1 MKALFFLITLFLPV
15 DGWPLGASFLREFGV
30 RPSNFFLL
38 LALVSLTLKKYKY
51 KNIGINIKFIEYKKI
66 FFIFAVGL
74 TLNFAALLI
83 NFLFNIIDEVQLV
96 KGFLQLLLVLW
107 FCISIY
113 LWVYLFLELKI
124 DSTGYRYFISCI
136 MLCTFLSLIF
146 FILDFCNINVS
157 EVPGVNSILFFFR
170 GEHDVRTSG
179 LSSEPSTYASWVLL
193 IWPLLI
199 LTKKRFMNGVSFFLP
214 IIIGVICLISGLIS
228 GSRTFLLIFLFQL
241 ALAIFLII
249 RNSHL
254 KFRILSVTVGIFFLS
269 ATIFGGNYEYYL
281 SQISSIFDIENSY
294 STMTRLGIA
303 YAAFN
308 MFIDNWISGV
318 GIGQFTYHFA
328 KYVPDWAL
336 FSPEVQAY
344 ISGDIEHRI
353 NAFNLFLRVGS
364 EMGFIAFF
372 SFVYFIFKLLKSA
385 LFLIENNKNE
395 KLWSIGILISSI
407 GGLSYWMQQDLFSYQ
422 PGIFSIAL
430 ILYLTEN
437 TNTENH
443 G

>member
-1 MKALFFLITLFLPV
+1 
-15 DGWPLGASFLREFGV
+15 
-30 RPSNFFLL
+30 
-38 LALVSLTLKKYKY
+38 
-51 KNIGINIKFIEYKKI
+51 
-66 FFIFAVGL
+66 
-74 TLNFAALLI
+74 
-83 NFLFNIIDEVQLV
+83 
-96 KGFLQLLLVLW
+96 
-107 FCISIY
+107 
-113 LWVYLFLELKI
+113 
-124 DSTGYRYFISCI
+124 
-136 MLCTFLSLIF
+136 
-146 FILDFCNINVS
+146 
-157 EVPGVNSILFFFR
+157 
-170 GEHDVRTSG
+170 
-179 LSSEPSTYASWVLL
+179 
-193 IWPLLI
+193 
-199 LTKKRFMNGVSFFLP
+199 MNGVSFFLP